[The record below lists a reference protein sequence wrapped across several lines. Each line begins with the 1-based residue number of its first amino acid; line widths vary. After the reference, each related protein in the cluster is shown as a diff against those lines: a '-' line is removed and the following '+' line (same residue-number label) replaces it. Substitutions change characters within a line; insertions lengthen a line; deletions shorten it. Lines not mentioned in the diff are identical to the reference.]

1 MFWVLYGKGCHP
13 MKQILLVP
21 DSFKGTLSSRQVC
34 RLMAEQLKRF
44 FPDAKLRSLPV
55 ADGGE
60 GSVDAFLEAVG
71 GRRMTAAVTGPFGE
85 PVESFYGILQDG
97 ETAVIE
103 MAACAGLPMAEGRL
117 DPEKATTYGVGE
129 LILAAK
135 KEGCRKII
143 LGLGGSCTNDGGT
156 GAAAALGGTFFR
168 ADGGEFVPTGGTLGD
183 IASLDVA
190 AIEKTMEGI
199 ELTVMCDI
207 DNPLFGETGA
217 AYVFG
222 PQKGA
227 DPAMVER
234 LDQGLRHLGQ
244 VSARCLGKDFSQLP
258 GAGAA
263 GGLGFAMAAFCGGKL
278 QMGIDVVLDT
288 VQFDQLLQTADL
300 VFTGEGKIDSQSV
313 RGKVVSGVSGRCRR
327 AGVPVIA
334 VVGQIGPGFEP
345 MYQQGLTAVFSIN
358 RAAEPFSESRWHA
371 EENLSL
377 AMENIARLLALR

>member
-1 MFWVLYGKGCHP
+1 

-34 RLMAEQLKRF
+34 QLMAEQLKRF
-44 FPDAKLRSLPV
+44 FPDARLRSLPV

-71 GRRMTAAVTGPFGE
+71 GRRVDVTVTGPFGE

-135 KEGCRKII
+135 KEGCRKVI

-156 GAAAALGGTFFR
+156 GAAAALGGRFLR
-168 ADGGEFVPTGGTLGD
+168 ADGSEFVPTGGTLEE
-183 IASLDVA
+183 IASLDLEPIQRALDGV
-190 AIEKTMEGI
+190 

-217 AYVFG
+217 AYVFA

-227 DPAMVER
+227 DAPMVER
-234 LDQGLRHLGQ
+234 LDQGLRHLGE
-244 VSARCLGKDFSQLP
+244 VSAKCLGRDLSQLP

-263 GGLGFAMAAFCGGKL
+263 GGLGFGMAAFCGAKL

-288 VQFDQLLQTADL
+288 VGFDQLLQTADL

-313 RGKVVSGVSGRCRR
+313 RGKVVSGVSGHCKKV
-327 AGVPVIA
+327 GVPVIA
-334 VVGQIGPGFEP
+334 VVGQIGDGFEL

-358 RAAEPFSESRWHA
+358 RAAQPFSESRYHA

-377 AMENIARLLALR
+377 TMENIARLLALN